1 MLRSGGIEV
10 ARARPEDEAE
20 VVRLLQVCDL
30 PTADVAEHLP
40 HFFLARSDGALVGV
54 AGLQPAGEAALLRSL
69 AVVAEFRG
77 QGIARALC
85 ARVAE
90 HAAASGLPSLYLL
103 TTTAAPFFA
112 KLGFSKVERRA
123 VPEAVQSTLE
133 FTTLCPDSAVVL
145 AKRLA

>member
-1 MLRSGGIEV
+1 VLRAFDIEV
-10 ARARPEDEAE
+10 TPARPQDEAAI
-20 VVRLLQVCDL
+20 VRLLQDCNL

-40 HFFLARSDGALVGV
+40 HFFVAWSGRALVGV

-77 QGIARALC
+77 HGIARALC

-90 HAAASGLPSLYLL
+90 HAAASGLPNLYLL

-133 FTTLCPDSAVVL
+133 FTTLCPDSAGVL